1 MRILDLFLAS
11 ETDMKWAAQPRF
23 ALEAAAL
30 RACEPE
36 ESLQLEALIARV
48 DELERKIREGAIAV
62 GAPARKSAAPKAE
75 PESCPVQPAQTMAV
89 APKGP
94 APDAERIWQE
104 AMRLMKKDPRLFGL
118 VRFGRLVS
126 GENGLFTVVFDKISG
141 GMYVKM
147 LSMAEKNA
155 QVAAALTQAAGY
167 PCTFRAALE
176 GTVAESDKAILAA
189 QQEAKQQAEKNLNKV
204 FGTFGRENVRVL
216 DE

>member
-1 MRILDLFLAS
+1 
-11 ETDMKWAAQPRF
+11 
-23 ALEAAAL
+23 
-30 RACEPE
+30 
-36 ESLQLEALIARV
+36 
-48 DELERKIREGAIAV
+48 
-62 GAPARKSAAPKAE
+62 
-75 PESCPVQPAQTMAV
+75 MAV

-94 APDAERIWQE
+94 APDADRIWQE
-104 AMRLMKKDPRLFGL
+104 AVRQMKKDPRLYGL

-167 PCTFRAALE
+167 PCVFRAAIE
-176 GTVAESDKAILAA
+176 GTVAESDKNILAA
-189 QQEAKQQAEKNLNKV
+189 QEAAKKQAQSNLDKV
-204 FGTFGRENVRVL
+204 FSAFGRENVRVL